1 MHCTVE
7 SGNNTIL
14 RVLLAAGVNPNVI
27 EGCGISLLHLAALGK
42 SIVTAA
48 LRVTLRDMT
57 ETYVAVAWDRA
68 VPDDHAS

>member
-1 MHCTVE
+1 MHCAVE

-42 SIVTAA
+42 SILTCKILVDRFASIDDPSFSS
-48 LRVTLRDMT
+48 RV
-57 ETYVAVAWDRA
+57 
-68 VPDDHAS
+68 

>member
-1 MHCTVE
+1 MHCAVE

-42 SIVTAA
+42 SILTCKILVDRFALIDDPSFS
-48 LRVTLRDMT
+48 LRV
-57 ETYVAVAWDRA
+57 
-68 VPDDHAS
+68 